1 MPKSKKENRDDDVDA
16 AQKTKLQAV
25 LLADPFLESFRPLTL
40 DSPKV
45 LCPLNNVRL
54 LDYTLDFLA
63 TQNVEQV
70 FVVCTNDELDL
81 YLRNNK
87 KKHFTMEVISFKDTS
102 LTNAGDALRE
112 LYKRNVIQSD
122 PFLLLFGDC
131 ITNMDLRGAME
142 AHTERGSK
150 DSAAIM
156 TVVLKEIGTSSG
168 LQPATEDLVVGLDT
182 STSRV
187 LLYENQA
194 SNKIAK
200 LPCSF
205 FKAHAT
211 IEVRDDLM
219 DTGICICSP
228 EVLGQFEDNFDYLH
242 IANHFV
248 HNSVAEEE
256 EGLQAR
262 IHAHILPS
270 ETYAARVVDEATYHT
285 ISQDLLRRWCYPVV
299 PDNNH
304 HPSADAIQQLYKV
317 VSQVQQPPQLFHYKE
332 CIHPSKVGRTSTICG
347 PGMLGSGGSIEENAT
362 VDASVLGGNVYV
374 HEGATVRQ
382 SHLWDRVEV
391 HANATVIQA
400 IIAQDCI
407 IGEGATVSKGCVL
420 GKGVVIGKGV
430 TLPEF
435 TRITLQKDNN
445 NGFGEGGDWDDESME
460 GNDTTEHAAK
470 YDKPDLVPVPET
482 DHEVVGKD
490 GMGHVWTLCND
501 DHETD
506 DEDDFDLDMDV
517 VKMQSIGYDTSS
529 YLEKRKIYQVEDD
542 DDGFSQ
548 TGPTEDE
555 KMDAQAFSMMTDDAF
570 TFEDTPTSS
579 DPVVFGRQKGVDVVK
594 EMKEICMEFEE
605 SSPMENL
612 AIELN
617 SYKFSQN
624 AAYSDCTMAS
634 TLAMVERMEITVDMK
649 DSKLVASLKS
659 RLAFWAPLLQ
669 KLSMGIDEEKAII
682 HGLERVA
689 TAPGTPEATK
699 LGSGLSLR
707 FLLQTLHDEE
717 VLSEDAIL
725 SWAADRKEESADSSL
740 GKLFQLQSIQDF
752 LEWLEEESEEED
764 SDDDD
769 SNSD

>member
-1 MPKSKKENRDDDVDA
+1 MAKSKKEKADDIVEA
-16 AQKTKLQAV
+16 AQKPKLQAV

-40 DSPKV
+40 DTPKV

-54 LDYTLDFLA
+54 LDYALDFLA

-81 YLRNNK
+81 YLQKNK
-87 KKHFTMEVISFKDTS
+87 KQHFTMEVISIKDTS

-112 LYKRNVIQSD
+112 LYKRNVVQSD

-142 AHTERGSK
+142 EHKERTIK
-150 DSAAIM
+150 DSASIM
-156 TVVLKEIGTSSG
+156 TVVLKETGPSSG
-168 LQPATEDLVVGLDT
+168 LQPATEDLVVGFD
-182 STSRV
+182 STTTRV
-187 LLYENQA
+187 LLYDNQA
-194 SNKIAK
+194 RSKNVKI
-200 LPCSF
+200 PCSF
-205 FKAHAT
+205 FKAHST

-262 IHAHILPS
+262 IHAHILPP

-304 HPSADAIQQLYKV
+304 HPSADPVQRLYKV

-332 CIHPSKVGRTSTICG
+332 CIHPSKVGRTSAICG

-362 VDASVLGGNVYV
+362 VNGSVLGDNVRV
-374 HEGATVRQ
+374 HEGATVHQ
-382 SHLWDRVEV
+382 SHLWDGVQV
-391 HANATVIQA
+391 HANATVVQSIV
-400 IIAQDCI
+400 AQDCI

-420 GKGVVIGKGV
+420 GKGVIIGKGV
-430 TLPEF
+430 SLPEF
-435 TRITLQKDNN
+435 SRITLQKDDTND
-445 NGFGEGGDWDDESME
+445 GFGDDGDWDDESME
-460 GNDTTEHAAK
+460 DNDAAEQQKSNDDPELVSETELK
-470 YDKPDLVPVPET
+470 
-482 DHEVVGKD
+482 VVGKD
-490 GMGHVWTLCND
+490 GSGHVWTRSHD
-501 DHETD
+501 DADSD
-506 DEDDFDLDMDV
+506 DEENFDLDLDV
-517 VKMQSIGYDTSS
+517 TKMQSIGYDASS
-529 YLEKRKIYQVEDD
+529 YLEKRKIYQAEDD
-542 DDGFSQ
+542 SDDFSQ

-570 TFEDTPTSS
+570 TFEDTPSS
-579 DPVVFGRQKGVDVVK
+579 SAPVVFGRQKGVDVVK

-624 AAYSDCTMAS
+624 ASYSDCTMAS
-634 TLAMVERMEITVDMK
+634 TLAMVERMEIDADMT
-649 DSKLVASLKS
+649 DGKLVSSLKS
-659 RLAFWAPLLQ
+659 RLEFWAPLLQ
-669 KLSMGIDEEKAII
+669 KMSIGIDEEKAII

-689 TAPGTPEATK
+689 TAEGSPESTK
-699 LGSGLSLR
+699 LSSGLSFR

-725 SWAADRKEESADSSL
+725 SWAAERKEEPADGPL
-740 GKLFQLQSIQDF
+740 RNLFQLQSIQDF
-752 LEWLEEESEEED
+752 LEWLEEESEEEED
-764 SDDDD
+764 SDDDGSD
-769 SNSD
+769 SD